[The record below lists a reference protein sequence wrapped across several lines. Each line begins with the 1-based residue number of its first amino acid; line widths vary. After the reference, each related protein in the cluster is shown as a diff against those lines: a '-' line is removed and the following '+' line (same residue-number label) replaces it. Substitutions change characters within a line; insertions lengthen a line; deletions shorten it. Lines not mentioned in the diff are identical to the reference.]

1 MVWSY
6 IHNDQQNLLDKE
18 KKLDITPEQEASENK
33 INAMG
38 ETLWAYVCFSYRRSK
53 CFTERS
59 IIE

>member
-38 ETLWAYVCFSYRRSK
+38 RHSGATSALVIAAQNVLQK
-53 CFTERS
+53 DQ
-59 IIE
+59 